1 MIRDKSKQTLSL
13 VPYPLSL
20 FIEMKLKKINE
31 KLALALAENGIE
43 TPTETQKDCFGTLKS
58 GADAVVIMPKGEGK
72 TTTIVYTVIQKLEKA
87 VGESTRALVVVKD
100 KEAVLEMLELFKKF
114 GHYTDLRF
122 FGSHD
127 KGDID
132 YDKNQISLGVDV
144 LIGTPNRLNAM
155 FSSAGFNMNTIKMFV
170 IDDADELFKLRMDAI
185 VLRLSN
191 SVEKTQ
197 RIFFSEN
204 LTERIE
210 IMADKI
216 MLEPFLFGVEDYEDD
231 EE

>member
-1 MIRDKSKQTLSL
+1 
-13 VPYPLSL
+13 
-20 FIEMKLKKINE
+20 MKLKKINE
-31 KLALALAENGIE
+31 KLALALSENGIE
-43 TPTETQKDCFGTLKS
+43 TPNEIQKDCFSTLKS
-58 GADAVVIMPKGEGK
+58 GADAVVIMPKGGGK
-72 TTTIVYTVIQKLEKA
+72 STTIVYTVIQKLEKA
-87 VGESTRALVVVKD
+87 VGESTRALILVKD
-100 KEAVLEMLELFKKF
+100 KEDVLKMVEMFKKF
-114 GHYTDLRF
+114 AHYTDLRV

-144 LIGTPNRLNAM
+144 LIGTPNRINAM

-170 IDDADELFKLRMDAI
+170 IDDADELFKIRMDAI

-197 RIFFSEN
+197 RLFFSEN
-204 LTERIE
+204 LTERVE
-210 IMADKI
+210 VLADKI
-216 MLEPFLFGVEDYEDD
+216 MLEPFLFGVEDYDED

>member
-1 MIRDKSKQTLSL
+1 
-13 VPYPLSL
+13 
-20 FIEMKLKKINE
+20 MKLKKINE

-72 TTTIVYTVIQKLEKA
+72 STTIVYTVIQKLEKA

-100 KEAVLEMLELFKKF
+100 KEAVLEMLEMFKKF

-197 RIFFSEN
+197 RLFFSEN

-210 IMADKI
+210 VMADKI
-216 MLEPFLFGVEDYEDD
+216 MLEPFLFGVEDYDEDED
-231 EE
+231 E

>member
-1 MIRDKSKQTLSL
+1 
-13 VPYPLSL
+13 
-20 FIEMKLKKINE
+20 MKLKKINE

-144 LIGTPNRLNAM
+144 LVGTPNRLNAM

-191 SVEKTQ
+191 SVDKTQ

-210 IMADKI
+210 VMADKI
-216 MLEPFLFGVEDYEDD
+216 MLEPFLFGVEDYDDDD
-231 EE
+231 E

>member
-1 MIRDKSKQTLSL
+1 
-13 VPYPLSL
+13 
-20 FIEMKLKKINE
+20 MKLKKINE

-191 SVEKTQ
+191 SVDKTQ

-210 IMADKI
+210 VMADKI
-216 MLEPFLFGVEDYEDD
+216 MLEPFLFGVEDYDEDED
-231 EE
+231 E